1 MAREINDS
9 THLANVAGI
18 RFSLGLV
25 AVIVVVFF
33 LRNAQAIVLPFFVA
47 LFGAAVV
54 SPLIFWLQRRGVPT
68 AIAVLAVVSVIAV
81 LGLLIGLLLISSVD
95 QFTERVPYYRSQ
107 LDNKLEAFLP
117 KTIGGEPIDWTDL
130 LRQINPGQAMS
141 IVASMLNG
149 VRGVL
154 TQTMLIALLMVFMLL
169 DLSGFLERLNLV
181 SPSGRAYLHTVAISL
196 KQYIAIKTV
205 ISLCTGVAAGLC
217 CYFVGV
223 DFAIL
228 WGFLAFLLNYIPSI
242 GSILAAIPAVA
253 LAFVQLGPGAAF
265 AVAAGY
271 LVINVLMGNLI
282 EPRVMGRGLGLSAL
296 VVFVSLIFWGWVLGP
311 MGMLLSVPLTMVIK
325 IALDA
330 NPRTRWISLLMG
342 STMVTEED
350 PDRSPT
356 PDDGQAAA
364 TSGVG

>member
-9 THLANVAGI
+9 KPLANVAGI
-18 RFSLGLV
+18 KFSVGLV
-25 AVIVVVFF
+25 AVIVLVLF
-33 LRNAQAIVLPFFVA
+33 LRDAQTIVLPIFVA
-47 LFGAAVV
+47 MFGAALA
-54 SPLIFWLQRRGVPT
+54 SPLVFWLQQRGVPT
-68 AIAVLAVVSVIAV
+68 AIAVLIVVGIIAV
-81 LGLLIGLLLISSVD
+81 LGLLIGLLLMSSVD
-95 QFTERVPYYRSQ
+95 QFTERVPYYGTQ
-107 LDNKLEAFLP
+107 LDAKLEALLP
-117 KTIGGEPIDWTDL
+117 ETIGGEPIDWADL
-130 LRQINPGQAMS
+130 LRHVNPGQAMS
-141 IVASMLNG
+141 VAASMLNG

-154 TQTMLIALLMVFMLL
+154 TQTMLIALLMFFMLL

-181 SPSGRAYLHTVAISL
+181 SPNARAYLHTVAISL
-196 KQYIAIKTV
+196 KQYVAIKTV
-205 ISLCTGVAAGLC
+205 ISLLTGVAAGLC

-253 LAFVQLGPGAAF
+253 LAFVQLGPGEAL

-271 LVINVLMGNLI
+271 LVINVVMGNLI
-282 EPRVMGRGLGLSAL
+282 EPRVMGRGLGLSTL

-330 NPRTRWISLLMG
+330 SPRTQWISLLMG
-342 STMVTEED
+342 SSMAPEE
-350 PDRSPT
+350 
-356 PDDGQAAA
+356 
-364 TSGVG
+364 

>member
-9 THLANVAGI
+9 KQLTHVAGI

-25 AVIVVVFF
+25 AAIVLVLF
-33 LRNAQAIVLPFFVA
+33 LRNAQTIVLPILVA
-47 LFGAAVV
+47 LFGAALA
-54 SPLIFWLQRRGVPT
+54 SPLVLWLQQRGVPT
-68 AIAVLAVVSVIAV
+68 AIAVLTVVGIIAV

-95 QFTERVPYYRSQ
+95 QFTERVPYYRGQ
-107 LDNKLEAFLP
+107 LDSKLEALLP
-117 KTIGGEPIDWTDL
+117 ETIGGEPIDWTDL
-130 LRQINPGQAMS
+130 LSHVNPGQAMS
-141 IVASMLNG
+141 IVANMLNG

-154 TQTMLIALLMVFMLL
+154 TQTMLIALLMFFMLL
-169 DLSGFLERLNLV
+169 DLSKFLERLNLV
-181 SPSGRAYLHTVAISL
+181 SPRARTYLHDVTTSL
-196 KQYIAIKTV
+196 KRYVAIKTV
-205 ISLCTGVAAGLC
+205 ISLFTGVAAGLC

-253 LAFVQLGPGAAF
+253 LAFVQLSPGAAL

-271 LVINVLMGNLI
+271 VVINVVMGNLI
-282 EPRVMGRGLGLSAL
+282 EPRVMGHGLGLSAL

-330 NPRTRWISLLMG
+330 SPRTRWISLLLG
-342 STMVTEED
+342 SSTAPEE
-350 PDRSPT
+350 
-356 PDDGQAAA
+356 
-364 TSGVG
+364 